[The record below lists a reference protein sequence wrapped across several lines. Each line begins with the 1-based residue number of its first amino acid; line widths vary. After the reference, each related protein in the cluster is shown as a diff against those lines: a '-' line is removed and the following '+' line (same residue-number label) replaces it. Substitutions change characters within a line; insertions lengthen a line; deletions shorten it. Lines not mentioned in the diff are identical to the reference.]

1 MKEINVG
8 KVKSDT
14 LFIYN
19 GKKYQ
24 FKSIAEAWRQLCDEN
39 GEPIPPQEIPNDILF
54 DRVKVEVLDDN
65 K

>member
-1 MKEINVG
+1 MSKEIKVE
-8 KVKSDT
+8 KVKSNT

-24 FKSIAEAWRQLCDEN
+24 FKSIVEAWRQLCDEN

-54 DRVKVEVLDDN
+54 GRVKVEVIDE
-65 K
+65 